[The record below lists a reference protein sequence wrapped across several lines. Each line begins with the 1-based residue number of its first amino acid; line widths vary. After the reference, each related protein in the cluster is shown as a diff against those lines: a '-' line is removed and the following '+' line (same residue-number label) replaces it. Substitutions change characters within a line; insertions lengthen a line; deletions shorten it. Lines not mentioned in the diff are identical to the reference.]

1 MLRILLT
8 TVHVE
13 SSFSTYKAT
22 RDEQQWSMD
31 SDTHICK
38 MSYAFNGVVPLG
50 KDLIAPMV
58 LDNSTKRPPVRR
70 AGAVFN
76 AEDCVDVVDPATSAG
91 SDRRVAQPA
100 EGSRRAKKDKVVRP
114 PSSQADEPPVA
125 QIPASPSQQRV
136 DVPTAEQIPAQKKRK
151 MNEAACRDDQSERTL
166 TTAVNAD
173 DPNEQLGDYDVFV

>member
-1 MLRILLT
+1 M
-8 TVHVE
+8 
-13 SSFSTYKAT
+13 
-22 RDEQQWSMD
+22 
-31 SDTHICK
+31 
-38 MSYAFNGVVPLG
+38 
-50 KDLIAPMV
+50 
-58 LDNSTKRPPVRR
+58 
-70 AGAVFN
+70 VFN

-136 DVPTAEQIPAQKKRK
+136 DVPTAEQIPTQKKRK
-151 MNEAACRDDQSERTL
+151 LNEAACRDDQSERTL